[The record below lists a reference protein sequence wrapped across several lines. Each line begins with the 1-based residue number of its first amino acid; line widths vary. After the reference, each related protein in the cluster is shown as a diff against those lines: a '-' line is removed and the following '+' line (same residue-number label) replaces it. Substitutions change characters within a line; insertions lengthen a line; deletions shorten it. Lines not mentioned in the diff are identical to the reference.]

1 MFPQSIDLSALVTE
15 KEAARFL
22 SMSFRTLQSWRSEGK
37 GPPYVKLGRSIRY
50 RMNDLLVWTEKG
62 RKV

>member
-1 MFPQSIDLSALVTE
+1 MFSQTTDLSAIVTE

-22 SMSFRTLQSWRSEGK
+22 SMSFRTLQSWRSERK
-37 GPPYVKLGRSIRY
+37 GPPYLKLGRSIRY
-50 RMNDLLVWTEKG
+50 RMSDLLAWTEKG